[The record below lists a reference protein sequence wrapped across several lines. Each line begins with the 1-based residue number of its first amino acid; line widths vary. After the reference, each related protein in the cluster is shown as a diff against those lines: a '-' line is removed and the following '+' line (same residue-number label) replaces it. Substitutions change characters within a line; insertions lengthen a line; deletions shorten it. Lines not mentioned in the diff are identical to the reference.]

1 MENEKKKPP
10 VGNPEQI
17 QFPLT
22 CYSAGMSEQAKPA
35 LDYDQMGL
43 FKIIW

>member
-1 MENEKKKPP
+1 MKNDRKKKP
-10 VGNPEQI
+10 VRKPEQI

-22 CYSAGMSEQAKPA
+22 CYSAGRSEQAKPA

-43 FKIIW
+43 FKIFW